1 MPSHYKHK
9 HHLNCMQACLDHWHL
24 RSVSAALLREKN
36 EQRSH
41 EEVNSTEPIQ
51 LVFPL
56 FDNNAIAAIVGILLS
71 DASSVYVYEMKENV
85 MVSKDTHMLQKRSAI
100 LFNIVRYV
108 FEYISHN
115 LKYGSSMVCYLR
127 PMTEW
132 SSRTKSCMV
141 HPPPPTVE

>member
-1 MPSHYKHK
+1 MRQQHY
-9 HHLNCMQACLDHWHL
+9 
-24 RSVSAALLREKN
+24 SEKN

-56 FDNNAIAAIVGILLS
+56 IDTNAIAAIVGILLS

-100 LFNIVRYV
+100 
-108 FEYISHN
+108 
-115 LKYGSSMVCYLR
+115 
-127 PMTEW
+127 
-132 SSRTKSCMV
+132 
-141 HPPPPTVE
+141 